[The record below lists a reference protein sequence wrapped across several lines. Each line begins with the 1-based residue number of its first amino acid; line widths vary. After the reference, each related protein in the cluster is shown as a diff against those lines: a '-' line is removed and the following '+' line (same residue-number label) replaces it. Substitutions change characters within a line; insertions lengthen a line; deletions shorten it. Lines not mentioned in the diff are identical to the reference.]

1 MNGDHR
7 AEVERFMKAVA
18 GRRLSVRDI
27 ELLTHA
33 YFRGPASL
41 REAIVEGN
49 LAWSLDHLKDVPEDR
64 EGCCEF
70 ERVLL
75 KELQILR
82 RAIERVMAKCQDR
95 RLRSRAFHAQ
105 ANLLCAGLL
114 STWEPF
120 GERMKEFY
128 DRTGR
133 A

>member
-1 MNGDHR
+1 
-7 AEVERFMKAVA
+7 
-18 GRRLSVRDI
+18 
-27 ELLTHA
+27 
-33 YFRGPASL
+33 
-41 REAIVEGN
+41 
-49 LAWSLDHLKDVPEDR
+49 
-64 EGCCEF
+64 
-70 ERVLL
+70 VLL

-82 RAIERVMAKCQDR
+82 RAMQRVMAKCQDQ

-120 GERMKEFY
+120 GKRMKEFY

>member
-1 MNGDHR
+1 M
-7 AEVERFMKAVA
+7 
-18 GRRLSVRDI
+18 LSSNA
-27 ELLTHA
+27 HA

-41 REAIVEGN
+41 REAIVGGN